1 MPKRQAAAHAQPPR
15 PVVPPPPRPEPAAS
29 SSAAPP
35 AEPTDAV
42 ANRKH
47 TDMRAILPPQTAPF
61 DAAFVDAACAHYEMP
76 DLDPKRL
83 ATGIDW
89 DDVDLETELPC
100 AGLGFDLR
108 GLDWEPVEGGRDWAR
123 PFTRRPLVDIG
134 LRFDGVTEH
143 GLAGFA
149 TLLDFYKPGGRGV
162 PQPNGS
168 RRVAGYAMP
177 RPEHAWLLATLPA
190 LLPPGSDEPWVR
202 AYDLREVLLRLTERG
217 TDPRGLV
224 KPEVLRAWLQQP
236 RPAPRP
242 YRRPR
247 PSGGV
252 TRAQVIDSLGVM
264 DNLVEAMD
272 TLLGWNRR
280 NGHTAAP
287 AKVANAVASRLLGI
301 RVDLRVGRLMDPE
314 MIDIVVRPAAHLRTV
329 DGEPLERR
337 LSRHLNDNLPRVRV
351 PLQSAGFNPLDGA
364 AWSCD
369 VARLVS
375 APEVWGIER

>member
-29 SSAAPP
+29 ASAAPP

-42 ANRKH
+42 ANGKH
-47 TDMRAILPPQTAPF
+47 TDMRAILPPQPAPF

-83 ATGIDW
+83 AAGIDW

-168 RRVAGYAMP
+168 RHVAGYAMP

-202 AYDLREVLLRLTERG
+202 AYDLRDVVHVLGDDAAAAGIALTEWRFRFP
-217 TDPRGLV
+217 DHP
-224 KPEVLRAWLQQP
+224 
-236 RPAPRP
+236 
-242 YRRPR
+242 
-247 PSGGV
+247 
-252 TRAQVIDSLGVM
+252 
-264 DNLVEAMD
+264 N
-272 TLLGWNRR
+272 
-280 NGHTAAP
+280 
-287 AKVANAVASRLLGI
+287 
-301 RVDLRVGRLMDPE
+301 
-314 MIDIVVRPAAHLRTV
+314 
-329 DGEPLERR
+329 ERR
-337 LSRHLNDNLPRVRV
+337 LCA
-351 PLQSAGFNPLDGA
+351 PLTWFL
-364 AWSCD
+364 
-369 VARLVS
+369 S
-375 APEVWGIER
+375 APLTGSWLCHLARRASRTAP